1 MRTITFLKTI
11 ALFAGLMLSVSAYAD
26 DYFVDFEGEGE
37 VKPGWASGNV
47 VLSGLEWNMTE
58 VLIGSLEADFKN
70 GQRSARLRGYGTSAM
85 TMFEDKTDGI
95 GTISFL
101 YRRYGTEA
109 QVDWKVEY
117 STDGGTNWTQ
127 IGSDFTAPASDEVQ
141 VFSEIVEVT
150 GNVRVRIIRATET
163 GTANRRLNI
172 DDITITD
179 YSGGGTPTVS
189 NPVFTPPA
197 GNYYAPQN
205 VVISTSTEGAGIMYS
220 LNGEQGT
227 YQEYTAPISVSENTS
242 IWAYG
247 YKEDYNNSSTV
258 NAVYNFPEITPVSNI
273 AELRSLADAKNGVY
287 KLTGEAILTF
297 KTANRNAKY
306 IQDATGAILIDD
318 NSNIITTVYD
328 LYDGITGITGTL
340 GYYNQMLQFTPVLD
354 PGAAT
359 SSNNEVTPLEVT
371 LADLESGHQGKL
383 IKVHGVTIAGSGNF
397 GSGVNYIINDDS
409 KASGI
414 LRTAY
419 TDLDYIGQPIPSGLQ
434 TITAVVL
441 QYNDDLQLVPRSSAD
456 FEGSI
461 ASEPEN
467 HPTNFTATA
476 NSHNS
481 ITLSWTESDADAY
494 LIKGSD
500 VSFED
505 IDSPVDGVHE
515 TDGTLVKNVV
525 SAKGDHQFTSLEPE
539 TEYFFKIFPY
549 NGTGAGINYKT
560 DGEVPE
566 ASATTEEAPEQRD
579 IITQWNFDSETLE
592 PDIGEGTAIN
602 VGGTSSEFS
611 AGNPGR
617 GWNTKDYPAQF
628 TNSGTAGVEFM
639 VSTLG
644 YKDIVLNF
652 DHRASGTASRWAQI
666 EYTTDGGDNWN
677 ILGNNEG
684 GISPHDSFYSFEFD
698 FTEIEDANDNSGFGV
713 RILSIFSPEAFDQN
727 ETLTYGPD
735 EAYQRANAQSGPP
748 GTGIGT
754 GNYGPAGTWRFDN
767 VTISGY
773 ETESSLTPVKLAVTD
788 VNGGVSPT
796 VNQPFSVKIQSLTA
810 DDLPANVDQDTYV
823 MLSLAAGTGTGN
835 LGGVVTGVIPAGQNT
850 LELNQVTYDKAEDEI
865 VLLATATGG
874 MNLFFGISAP
884 FNVISPATHLAFVDF
899 PQSGYA
905 NEPVTAFTVEA
916 RRPDNTVDPGFT
928 GDITLSLAD
937 KTGQVDGTLVVAA
950 VNGIATFNNVSFTEA
965 GNYTLN
971 ADADGLTQATSEE
984 IEIIPLIEPA
994 ISGVLVPKFINA
1006 DSPSSNRLPYA
1017 FRATLYNLL
1026 PNTTYRYLNQA
1037 VLGTDGPKVA
1047 GAGNCIFVNVDGD
1060 FARTTSPSFVNA
1072 YGEFTTDENGSF
1084 TGWFM
1089 LEATGNV
1096 KFTAGNEI
1104 FMRIR
1109 LNDGAGGIV
1118 AAHYLTVQEAI
1129 TVIKFGENPDENEGS
1144 ALKGLSEFTPKNFV
1158 FLYDE
1163 DMDMRGRPIAGT
1175 SIETTGVDF
1184 SGINQY
1190 AAFYKTGVSGIDGAW
1205 GTIIPN
1211 VNENGVRL
1219 IEERNLTDGSIVN
1232 TRTSS
1237 DGIWGATN
1245 TANPA
1250 SGTTPLVID
1259 LTEQGIQ
1266 PFLALNDITITP
1278 LTDTCFAAYDTIQT
1292 TDFVVQSGGAVQ
1304 LVSSGV
1310 VRMLQGTVVME
1321 GGYLRAWIDPD
1332 SIYCSM
1338 AATMLADTDSF
1349 TETETVLPIPETSSA
1364 FFSVYPNPGNG
1375 NFTLRIN
1382 PAAVQE
1388 NISLEIFNLI
1398 GERLIYRELSET
1410 NLYQLDMTSMQSG
1423 MYLVRIIHGNQSE
1436 VQRIIKQ

>member
-26 DYFVDFEGEGE
+26 YVVDFEGPGE
-37 VKPGWASGNV
+37 TKGAYASGTVN
-47 VLSGLEWNMTE
+47 LSGLDWNMTE
-58 VLIGSLEADFKN
+58 VLIGTEANDFKN
-70 GQRSARLRGYGTSAM
+70 GDRSARLRGYGTSAM
-85 TMFEDKTDGI
+85 TMLEDKTNGI

-101 YRRYGTEA
+101 YRRYGTDEQA
-109 QVDWKVEY
+109 DWKVEY
-117 STDGGTNWTQ
+117 STDEGDNWIQ
-127 IGSDFTAPASDEVQ
+127 IGSNFTAPASNDVQ
-141 VFSEIVEVT
+141 TFSEIVEVA
-150 GNVRVRIIRATET
+150 GNVRVRIKRATEA
-163 GTANRRLNI
+163 GTQNRRLNI

-179 YSGGGTPTVS
+179 YLGGGTPTVS
-189 NPVFTPPA
+189 APVFTPPA
-197 GNYYAPQN
+197 GNYYAPQS
-205 VVISTSTEGAGIMYS
+205 VEISTSTEDAGIMYS
-220 LNGEQGT
+220 LNGKQGT
-227 YQEYTAPISVSENTS
+227 YQEYTVPISVSENTS

-247 YKEDYNNSSTV
+247 FKMGYNNSDTL
-258 NAVYNFPEITPVSNI
+258 NAVYNILAI
-273 AELRSLADAKNGVY
+273 A
-287 KLTGEAILTF
+287 
-297 KTANRNAKY
+297 
-306 IQDATGAILIDD
+306 Q
-318 NSNIITTVYD
+318 
-328 LYDGITGITGTL
+328 
-340 GYYNQMLQFTPVLD
+340 
-354 PGAAT
+354 
-359 SSNNEVTPLEVT
+359 
-371 LADLESGHQGKL
+371 
-383 IKVHGVTIAGSGNF
+383 
-397 GSGVNYIINDDS
+397 
-409 KASGI
+409 
-414 LRTAY
+414 
-419 TDLDYIGQPIPSGLQ
+419 
-434 TITAVVL
+434 
-441 QYNDDLQLVPRSSAD
+441 
-456 FEGSI
+456 
-461 ASEPEN
+461 EPEN
-467 HPTNFTATA
+467 HPTNFTAIA

-481 ITLSWTESDADAY
+481 ITLSWTDSDADAY

-505 IDSPVDGVHE
+505 IQSPVDGVHE
-515 TDGTLVKNVV
+515 ADGGLVKNVV
-525 SAKGDHQFTSLEPE
+525 SAKGDHQFTGLEPE

-560 DGEVPE
+560 DGQVPE

-579 IITQWNFDSETLE
+579 IITQWNFDLETLN
-592 PDIGEGTAIN
+592 PNIGEGTATN
-602 VGGTSSEFS
+602 VGGISDAFA
-611 AGNPGR
+611 AGNPGK
-617 GWNTKDYPAQF
+617 GWNTKDYPAQG
-628 TNSGTAGVEFM
+628 TSSGTAGVKFM

-666 EYTTDGGDNWN
+666 EYTTDGGDIWY

-684 GISPHDSFYSFEFD
+684 GLSPHDNFYSFEFD
-698 FTEIEDANDNSGFGV
+698 FTEIEDANDNPGFGV
-713 RILSIFSPEAFDQN
+713 RILSIFSPVAFDQN
-727 ETLTYGPD
+727 ATLTYGPD

-748 GTGIGT
+748 GTGTGT
-754 GNYGPAGTWRFDN
+754 GDYGPAGTWRFDN

-773 ETESSLTPVKLAVTD
+773 EIGSSLTPVKLAITD

-796 VNQPFSVKIQSLTA
+796 VNQPFSVKIQSRTA
-810 DDLPANVDQDTYV
+810 DNLPANVDQDTYV
-823 MLSLAAGTGTGN
+823 SLSLTTGTGN
-835 LGGVVTGVIPAGQNT
+835 LGGVLTGLIPEGQNT
-850 LELNQVTYDKAEDEI
+850 LELTEVTYNKAENDVT
-865 VLLATATGG
+865 VLAMATGG
-874 MNLFFGISAP
+874 MTLNFGISAP
-884 FNVISPATHLAFVDF
+884 FNVISPATHLAFVNF
-899 PQSGYA
+899 PQSGYV

-950 VNGIATFNNVSFTEA
+950 VNGIATFNNVFFTEA

-971 ADADGLTQATSEE
+971 ADSDGLTQATSEE
-984 IEIIPLIEPA
+984 IEVIPLIEPA

-1006 DSPSSNRLPYA
+1006 DSPKNNRLPYA

-1060 FARTTSPSFVNA
+1060 FVRTTSPSFVNA

-1089 LEATGNV
+1089 LETTTNV

-1109 LNDGAGGIV
+1109 INDGAGGTEV
-1118 AAHYLTVQEAI
+1118 AHYLTVQEAI
-1129 TVIKFGENPDENEGS
+1129 TVIMFGENTDVNEGS
-1144 ALKGLSEFTPKNFV
+1144 ALKGLSDFTPKNFV

-1163 DMDMRGRPIAGT
+1163 DMDLRGRPITGT

-1184 SGINQY
+1184 SGITQY
-1190 AAFYKTGVSGIDGAW
+1190 AAFYRNEVSGVDGAW

-1219 IEERNLTDGSIVN
+1219 IEERSLTDGSIVN

-1237 DGIWGATN
+1237 DGMWGATN
-1245 TANPA
+1245 TAYPA

-1259 LTEQGIQ
+1259 LREQGIQ
-1266 PFLALNDITITP
+1266 PFLPLHDITITP
-1278 LTDTCFAAYDTIQT
+1278 LIDTCYAAYDTIQT

-1338 AATMLADTDSF
+1338 AATMLAGTDSF
-1349 TETETVLPIPETSSA
+1349 TETETVLPIPENTSA
-1364 FFSVYPNPGNG
+1364 FFTVYPNPGNG

-1423 MYLVRIIHGNQSE
+1423 MYLVRIIHGNKSE

>member
-26 DYFVDFEGEGE
+26 YVVNFEGPGE
-37 VKPGWASGNV
+37 TKGAYASGTV
-47 VLSGLEWNMTE
+47 KLSGLNWDMTE
-58 VLIGSLEADFKN
+58 VLIGTDAADSIN
-70 GQRSARLRGYGTSAM
+70 GLRSARLRGYGASAM
-85 TMFEDKTDGI
+85 TMLEDKTDGI

-101 YRRYGTEA
+101 YRRYGSDA

-220 LNGEQGT
+220 LDGEQGT
-227 YQEYTAPISVSENTS
+227 YQEYTVPISVSENTS

-258 NAVYNFPEITPVSNI
+258 NAVYNF
-273 AELRSLADAKNGVY
+273 L
-287 KLTGEAILTF
+287 
-297 KTANRNAKY
+297 
-306 IQDATGAILIDD
+306 
-318 NSNIITTVYD
+318 
-328 LYDGITGITGTL
+328 
-340 GYYNQMLQFTPVLD
+340 
-354 PGAAT
+354 
-359 SSNNEVTPLEVT
+359 
-371 LADLESGHQGKL
+371 
-383 IKVHGVTIAGSGNF
+383 TIA
-397 GSGVNYIINDDS
+397 
-409 KASGI
+409 
-414 LRTAY
+414 
-419 TDLDYIGQPIPSGLQ
+419 Q
-434 TITAVVL
+434 
-441 QYNDDLQLVPRSSAD
+441 
-456 FEGSI
+456 
-461 ASEPEN
+461 EPEN

-481 ITLSWTESDADAY
+481 ITLSWTDSDADAY

-515 TDGTLVKNVV
+515 TDGGLVKNVV
-525 SAKGDHQFTSLEPE
+525 SAKGDHQFTGLEPE

-566 ASATTEEAPEQRD
+566 ASATTEEAPETPI
-579 IITQWNFDSETLE
+579 IITQWDFDEDSLD
-592 PDIGEGTAIN
+592 PSVGEGTAIN
-602 VGGTSSEFS
+602 VGGISSAF
-611 AGNPGR
+611 AGGYPGR
-617 GWNTKDYPAQF
+617 GWNTSNYPAQF
-628 TNSGTAGVEFM
+628 TNSGTAGVQFM

-666 EYTTDGGDNWN
+666 EYTTDGGDNWY
-677 ILGNNEG
+677 ILDNNEG
-684 GISPHDSFYSFEFD
+684 GIAPYDDFYSFEFD
-698 FTEIEDANDNSGFGV
+698 FTEIEDANDNPGFGV
-713 RILSIFSPEAFDQN
+713 RILSIFSPVAFDDGLGN
-727 ETLTYGPD
+727 SFEAD
-735 EAYQRANAQSGPP
+735 EAYHRARDIGGSPY
-748 GTGIGT
+748 GTG
-754 GNYGPAGTWRFDN
+754 GTWRFDN
-767 VTISGY
+767 VTLSGY
-773 ETESSLTPVKLAVTD
+773 ETESLLTPVKLAITD

-796 VNQPFSVKIQSLTA
+796 VNQPFSVKIQSHTG

-823 MLSLAAGTGTGN
+823 MLSLAVGTGN

-884 FNVISPATHLAFVDF
+884 FNVISTATHLAFVDF
-899 PQSGYA
+899 PQSGYT

-1382 PAAVQE
+1382 SAAVQE